1 MIDTSQ
7 LAHNKRKIGV
17 AVNLAADKSKDRQR
31 RNNMNRKHLIHQ
43 RIKCQ
48 GIPVVSEPG
57 NENQL
62 SQINE
67 LSKQLNHHLL
77 IPGSKTTMDLQQL

>member
-7 LAHNKRKIGV
+7 LAHNKRKIG
-17 AVNLAADKSKDRQR
+17 AGVNLAAEKSKDRQR

-48 GIPVVSEPG
+48 GIPVVSEP
-57 NENQL
+57 ENAT
-62 SQINE
+62 QINE
-67 LSKQLNHHLL
+67 LGKQLNHHLL
-77 IPGSKTTMDLQQL
+77 IPGSKTTIELQQL